1 MLLSLVEVLPF
12 WLSVDVVLA
21 WLLVSFSEVALLLL
35 VELSVVDELEG
46 LVSEFDIEL
55 SCFSEFDVDLSD
67 VESVLV
73 WLSVVDDEVLFSV
86 EFVLDVASWEVLV
99 WLEIG
104 SVVEVSEF
112 VTVVEFWFATVS
124 LLDAISEV
132 IGVSEAAKA
141 WWSFNIA
148 NVNAPPTSPVVF
160 NACVFKLCWVDFGKS
175 FVFSTSLSKN
185 DKPKLLNNW
194 SSLIPALTQ
203 CFPDL

>member
-1 MLLSLVEVLPF
+1 M
-12 WLSVDVVLA
+12 
-21 WLLVSFSEVALLLL
+21 
-35 VELSVVDELEG
+35 
-46 LVSEFDIEL
+46 
-55 SCFSEFDVDLSD
+55 
-67 VESVLV
+67 

-99 WLEIG
+99 WLEID

>member
-1 MLLSLVEVLPF
+1 MVEVLPF

-21 WLLVSFSEVALLLL
+21 WLLVSFSEVVLLLL
-35 VELSVVDELEG
+35 VELSVVDELEA

-99 WLEIG
+99 WLEIY
-104 SVVEVSEF
+104 SVVEVSDF

-132 IGVSEAAKA
+132 IGVSEAAYA

-148 NVNAPPTSPVVF
+148 NVKAPPAKPVAFIAWFLKFLSLLVS
-160 NACVFKLCWVDFGKS
+160 KLLIC
-175 FVFSTSLSKN
+175 STSLFKKGRPNTLS
-185 DKPKLLNNW
+185 NW
-194 SSLIPALTQ
+194 TSLIPALTH
-203 CFPDL
+203 CLPDL